1 MSFVHLHLHTEY
13 SLLDGMSKIEP
24 LVARLR
30 EMGQT
35 ACAITDHGNMYG
47 VLDFYMKMKDAG
59 LKPIIGSE
67 VYMAPNGRLN
77 KDKEAGFP
85 NHLILLAKDFK
96 GYQNL
101 SHIVSVGYLEGFY
114 YKPRVDY
121 EILEKYHEGVIA
133 LSACLKGEVAE
144 AAAKGDEEKAL
155 AIAKK
160 YQDIFGK
167 ENYFIEIQNHG
178 IEEEQRALPI
188 LRSIAKRIG
197 AKTVA
202 TCDSHYL
209 NKDDYAA
216 DRRLP
221 SRLRY
226 RRKH

>member
-13 SLLDGMSKIEP
+13 SLLDGMSKIGP
-24 LVARLR
+24 LVGRLK

-101 SHIVSVGYLEGFY
+101 SHIVSIGYLEGF
-114 YKPRVDY
+114 
-121 EILEKYHEGVIA
+121 LLQA
-133 LSACLKGEVAE
+133 AC
-144 AAAKGDEEKAL
+144 
-155 AIAKK
+155 
-160 YQDIFGK
+160 
-167 ENYFIEIQNHG
+167 
-178 IEEEQRALPI
+178 
-188 LRSIAKRIG
+188 
-197 AKTVA
+197 
-202 TCDSHYL
+202 
-209 NKDDYAA
+209 
-216 DRRLP
+216 RL
-221 SRLRY
+221 
-226 RRKH
+226 